1 MSSEIGWEFPSNGG
15 GEAGGHNVG
24 AVDTFAGQRLS
35 SLVREVIQNSLDAK
49 PEGSDLPVKLA
60 FSLNELQPT
69 DINGF
74 DELSNHLEA
83 CEKMVKEQDIP
94 HQVAIYRKSKENLRA
109 KKAIPVLVISDYNT
123 TGLVGPLDKQ
133 WGPWFALTKGTGIT
147 QKQNASSLGSYG
159 HGSKAPFLM
168 AEARTLFYLTKI
180 KSESGDQVRFQGK
193 SILLSHE
200 HPARSNVTTQ
210 ATGFY
215 GWKEGLKPL
224 LDGAVP
230 TWATELREKHTDGY
244 GTSII
249 IPFTSF
255 DAGLFPETKI
265 TLVANFFY
273 AIREGRLEV
282 VIDGDEITA
291 ENIEDKFEW
300 CVENLEN
307 EQDEIDVEHVE
318 GCFKSIRTILEP
330 SHSGSQELTGL
341 GRIDWYLR
349 LGDDVDYK
357 SVAIARESGMLITRR
372 PPMLQQFPGIK
383 QFDMFVFINP
393 GNLSASLKR
402 LENPEHNNFQLD
414 RIVDP
419 QEKKSIQSTYTKLK
433 DEIRR
438 ILKSY
443 AASET
448 SKEEDIS
455 ELAKYLFSAAAD
467 GPDDGANERGTQIK
481 IQKGKRKPK
490 TRRVQ
495 PGTGR
500 LTPGGGGTGG
510 RNPKKPGSGGGGGL
524 RPNGPGGTGGP
535 GGDDNEVPAEFQL
548 ENLRAVPVGARG
560 QAREVKLFFDIYEEG
575 EFEVSIRRGSETD
588 DTNPVELVI
597 DGKKAS
603 NKRVSISVPGR
614 NSVTL
619 ELANPEDANF
629 ALEGWVN
636 EVSQ

>member
-15 GEAGGHNVG
+15 GAAEGHNNG

-35 SLVREVIQNSLDAK
+35 AMVREVIQNSLDAK

-60 FSLNELQPT
+60 FSLHELGPE

-74 DELSNHLEA
+74 DELSQHVDA
-83 CEKMVKEQDIP
+83 CEKMAKEQDLA
-94 HQVAIYRKSKENLRA
+94 HVEAVYRRSKESLRS
-109 KKAIPVLVISDYNT
+109 KKPLPVLVISDYNT

-133 WGPWFALTKGTGIT
+133 KGAWFALTKGTGIT
-147 QKQNASSLGSYG
+147 QKQNASSLGSFG

-180 KSESGDQVRFQGK
+180 KLEQEDQFRFQGK
-193 SILLSHE
+193 SILLSHA
-200 HPARSNVTTQ
+200 HPQHGDVTTQ

-215 GWKEGLKPL
+215 GYKEGLKPL
-224 LDGAVP
+224 LDDAVP
-230 TWATELREKHTDGY
+230 SWARELRKKDTDDY

-255 DAGLFPETKI
+255 DQGLFPETKI
-265 TLVANFFY
+265 TVVANFFY
-273 AIREGRLEV
+273 AIKEGRLEV
-282 VIDGDEITA
+282 VIDDEEITKD
-291 ENIEDKFEW
+291 NIEETFNW
-300 CVENLEN
+300 CVANLEN
-307 EQDEIDVEHVE
+307 EQDEIDVEHIE
-318 GCFKSIRTILEP
+318 GCFKSIQTIIEAT
-330 SHSGSQELTGL
+330 HSGSQELPGF

-349 LGDDVDYK
+349 LDDEVDYK

-372 PPMLQQFPGIK
+372 PPQLQRFPGIK

-393 GNLSASLKR
+393 GDGSAALKR
-402 LENPEHNNFQLD
+402 LENPEHTNFEFG
-414 RIVDP
+414 RVAHAVD
-419 QEKKSIQSTYTKLK
+419 EKRVQASYKKLAK
-433 DEIRR
+433 EIRR
-438 ILKSY
+438 ILSNY

-448 SKEEDIS
+448 SEEEDIS
-455 ELAKYLFSAAAD
+455 DLAKYLFSSAAE
-467 GPDDGANERGTQIK
+467 GPDDGANERGIQIK

-490 TRRVQ
+490 KRRVQ
-495 PGTGR
+495 PGSGR

-510 RNPKKPGSGGGGGL
+510 RKPEKPGGGGGGGA
-524 RPNGPGGTGGP
+524 RPNGPGGAGGP
-535 GGDDNEVPAEFQL
+535 GGGDDEVPTEFQL

-560 QAREVKLFFDIYEEG
+560 VAREVRLYFDLFEKG
-575 EFEVSIRRGSETD
+575 EFEVSIRRGSETSE
-588 DTNPVELVI
+588 TNPVELVI

-603 NKRVSISVPGR
+603 KKRVSISVPGR
-614 NSVTL
+614 NDVTL